1 MSRSAG
7 LDDSRV
13 LFGQSYF
20 LRFDPKLWQAM
31 QPYPPLGSLYA
42 AALLR
47 QRGYDV
53 AFFDAMLAD
62 SESEWD
68 AALEQ
73 HAPRYA
79 VLFEDN
85 FNYLSKM
92 CLSRMREAAFQMI
105 KSARG
110 AGSTVLVC
118 GSDAS
123 DHAHGY
129 LEAGAHAVL
138 HGEGEASLIEL
149 MDRLTGRIDTPLAEI
164 PGLSLAPELAAPE
177 SNEPAGTEP
186 IRTAPRP
193 VLRDL
198 DALPFPAR
206 DLIDVE
212 RYRDLWI
219 ERHGYFSLNMVTTRG
234 CPYHCNWCAKPIW
247 GQTYHMRSPAD
258 VADELAKIRETYRP
272 DHIWFCDDI
281 MGLKK
286 GWMAQLADEIEKRGA
301 RTPFK
306 CLSRADL
313 LLRDGE
319 AEALARAGCRSV
331 WIGAESG
338 SQKIL
343 DAMDKGTRVEQIY
356 DAARKLHEVGLE
368 IGFFLQFGYPGET
381 LDDIRAT
388 RRMVRDCRPDEI
400 GISVSYPLPGTRF
413 HELVKAELGNKRNW
427 VDSADLEMMYRGPFA
442 TGFYR
447 QLWRVV
453 NKEFRARQ
461 AGDAVGAALRRP
473 STLRPA
479 HLRKVAAWGFHHLTL
494 PFEHLV
500 LHRRRREPHV
510 GLAALESG
518 MSPGEAALPTPQA
531 GD

>member
-1 MSRSAG
+1 MSRSLETEG
-7 LDDSRV
+7 HRV
-13 LFGQSYF
+13 LFGQSYY
-20 LRFDPKLWQAM
+20 LRFDPKLEQAM

-42 AALLR
+42 AGLLR
-47 QRGYDV
+47 ERGYDV
-53 AFFDAMLAD
+53 AFFDAMLA
-62 SESEWD
+62 ESEAEWD
-68 AALEQ
+68 RALDQ
-73 HAPRYA
+73 HRPRYA

-92 CLSRMREAAFQMI
+92 CLSRMREAAFAMI
-105 KSARG
+105 ASARRAG
-110 AGSTVLVC
+110 ATLLVC
-118 GSDAS
+118 GSDAT
-123 DHAHGY
+123 DHAEGY
-129 LEAGAHAVL
+129 IEAGAHCVL
-138 HGEGEASLIEL
+138 HGEGEATLVEL
-149 MDRLTGRIDTPLAEI
+149 MDRLSGRTDTPLTEIAGLTLSPDLVPSSAE
-164 PGLSLAPELAAPE
+164 PE
-177 SNEPAGTEP
+177 
-186 IRTAPRP
+186 RTAPRP
-193 VLRDL
+193 VMRDL

-212 RYRDLWI
+212 RYRRIWR
-219 ERHGYFSLNMVTTRG
+219 ERHGHFSLNMVTTRG

-247 GQTYHMRSPAD
+247 GQTYHMRSSAD
-258 VADELAKIRETYRP
+258 VAHELAEVKARFRP

-286 GWMAQLADEIEKRGA
+286 GWMADFAREVESLDA

-319 AEALARAGCRSV
+319 VEALRRAGCRSV

-343 DAMDKGTRVEQIY
+343 DAMDKGTRVEQIH
-356 DAARKLHEVGLE
+356 DAARRLHEAGIE

-381 LDDIRAT
+381 LDDIAAT

-413 HELVKAELGNKRNW
+413 HEMVKAELGEKRNW

-447 QLWRVV
+447 QLWRVI
-453 NKEFRARQ
+453 NKDFRAQR
-461 AGDAVGAALRRP
+461 AADAVGAALRRP
-473 STLRPA
+473 SSLRPA
-479 HLRKVAAWGFHHLTL
+479 HLKKAAAWGFHRLTL
-494 PFEHLV
+494 PLEHFV

-510 GLAALESG
+510 GLAALDSG
-518 MSPGEAALPTPQA
+518 MSPTAAAEPTPQA
-531 GD
+531 GE

>member
-1 MSRSAG
+1 MSAEEKI
-7 LDDSRV
+7 

-31 QPYPPLGSLYA
+31 QPYPPLGTLYA
-42 AALLR
+42 AGLLR
-47 QRGYDV
+47 HRGYAV
-53 AFFDAMLAD
+53 AVFDAMLAE
-62 SESEWD
+62 SASEWD
-68 AALEQ
+68 AALDR
-73 HAPRYA
+73 HRPRYA

-92 CLSRMREAAFQMI
+92 CLSRMREAAFRMI
-105 KSARG
+105 ESARRRG
-110 AGSTVLVC
+110 ATVLVC
-118 GSDAS
+118 GSDAT
-123 DHAHGY
+123 DHAEHY
-129 LEAGAHAVL
+129 VAQGAHAVL
-138 HGEGEASLIEL
+138 HGEGEQTLVEL
-149 MDRLTGRIDTPLAEI
+149 MDRLTGRTSTAPSEI
-164 PGLSLAPELAAPE
+164 SGLTLAPQLLQTVASSAERSTRA
-177 SNEPAGTEP
+177 P
-186 IRTAPRP
+186 IRTPPRP

-198 DALPFPAR
+198 EALPFPAR
-206 DLIDVE
+206 DLIDID
-212 RYRDLWI
+212 RYRRVWRR
-219 ERHGYFSLNMVTTRG
+219 RHGYFSLNMVTTRG

-247 GQTYHMRSPAD
+247 GQTYHMRSPAE
-258 VADELAKIRETYRP
+258 VARELDAIRAAYAP

-286 GWMAQLADEIEKRGA
+286 GWMAEFADEVEKLDA

-319 AEALARAGCRSV
+319 IEALRRAGCRVV

-356 DAARKLHEVGLE
+356 AAAHRLHAAGLAV
-368 IGFFLQFGYPGET
+368 GFFLQFGYPGEGRA
-381 LDDIRAT
+381 DIDLT

-413 HELVKAELGNKRNW
+413 YDLVRGELGDKRHW

-442 TGFYR
+442 SAFYR

-453 NKEFRARQ
+453 NKEFRAQRAADRLRAAARHPTALRLRHLKQ
-461 AGDAVGAALRRP
+461 AG
-473 STLRPA
+473 
-479 HLRKVAAWGFHHLTL
+479 AWGFHRLSL
-494 PFEHLV
+494 PFEHL
-500 LHRRRREPHV
+500 
-510 GLAALESG
+510 ALERCSRQPHTGLGALDSG
-518 MSPGEAALPTPQA
+518 MSPGEAARPTPQA
-531 GD
+531 RG

>member
-1 MSRSAG
+1 MSHSVSSG
-7 LDDSRV
+7 DGRV

-47 QRGYDV
+47 QRGYEV

-62 SESEWD
+62 SEAEWD

-92 CLSRMREAAFQMI
+92 CLSRMREAAFTMI
-105 KSARG
+105 KSARSAG
-110 AGSTVLVC
+110 ATVLVC

-123 DHAHGY
+123 DHAHRY
-129 LEAGAHAVL
+129 LEAGADAVL

-149 MDRLTGRIDTPLAEI
+149 MDRLTGRTDTLLTDI
-164 PGLSLAPELAAPE
+164 PGLSLAPELATPE
-177 SNEPAGTEP
+177 GSEPADIEP
-186 IRTAPRP
+186 VRTAPRP

-198 DALPFPAR
+198 DSLPFPAR
-206 DLIDVE
+206 DLIDIE

-258 VADELAKIRETYRP
+258 VADELAEIRETYRP

-286 GWMAQLADEIEKRGA
+286 GWMAKLADEIEKRGA
-301 RTPFK
+301 RIPFK

-319 AEALARAGCRSV
+319 VDALARAGCRSV

-343 DAMDKGTRVEQIY
+343 DAMDKGTRIEQIH
-356 DAARKLHEVGLE
+356 DAAHRLHEAGLE

-413 HELVKAELGNKRNW
+413 HELVKAELGKKRNW

-461 AGDAVGAALRRP
+461 AGDAVTAALRRP
-473 STLRPA
+473 STLRPT
-479 HLRKVAAWGFHHLTL
+479 HLRKAAAWAFHRLTL
-494 PFEHLV
+494 PVEHLV
-500 LHRRRREPHV
+500 LYRRRREPHA

-518 MSPGEAALPTPQA
+518 MSPGEAALPTPQS